1 MFKFDYSILMEDL
14 FKYMKTPNVISV
26 KDTKK
31 FNKATKV
38 VEMKKETFFNNQ
50 TYTTKF
56 DLDLIE
62 ISKFKDQSKY
72 KKYFSSINPIESGK
86 LYRIH

>member
-14 FKYMKTPNVISV
+14 FKYMKTPNVINV

-31 FNKATKV
+31 VNKATKV

-62 ISKFKDQSKY
+62 INTFKSSSKY
-72 KKYFSSINPIESGK
+72 KKYFSNINPIENGK